1 MEENSKI
8 KYREFNLPFFFLIY
22 DMKKILIVLMLCF
35 AITSCDQKIARNFGG
50 TTTIKLDPG
59 QKLIEATWKESSL
72 WYLTEPM
79 ESGYEPKTK
88 VFKESSEWR
97 ALEGKVIFIETR

>member
-8 KYREFNLPFFFLIY
+8 KYREIELPFFFLIY
-22 DMKKILIVLMLCF
+22 DMKILIVLMLCL

-79 ESGYEPKTK
+79 ESEYEPKTK

>member
-1 MEENSKI
+1 MEENNKI
-8 KYREFNLPFFFLIY
+8 KYREIKLPFLFLIY

-35 AITSCDQKIARNFGG
+35 AIVSCDQKFARKFGG
-50 TTTIKLDPG
+50 TTTVNLDPG

-79 ESGYEPKTK
+79 ESEYEPKIK
-88 VFKESSEWR
+88 VFKESSEWG
-97 ALEGKVIFIETR
+97 ALEGKVIFVETR

>member
-59 QKLIEATWKESSL
+59 QKLIES
-72 WYLTEPM
+72 Y
-79 ESGYEPKTK
+79 
-88 VFKESSEWR
+88 
-97 ALEGKVIFIETR
+97 LEGKFFMVFD